1 MRSTIAIIVIVFA
14 VLGLLLGFAELY
26 DTQPTTKLLKGTEYS
41 LTFRNNS
48 GEPCDDNSTDCFAV
62 YQKP

>member
-1 MRSTIAIIVIVFA
+1 MRSTIAIFVLVFA
-14 VLGLLLGFAELY
+14 VVGLLLGFAELY
-26 DTQPTTKLLKGTEYS
+26 DTQPIKLLKGTEYS

-48 GEPCDDNSTDCFAV
+48 GEPCDYNSTDCFAV